1 MGSEHGLYCIGCCWG
16 LMLALFA
23 LGVMSVAWMAAIAI
37 VIFVQKVL
45 PLGDRL
51 APVVA
56 AALVALA
63 TWVVVSA

>member
-1 MGSEHGLYCIGCCWG
+1 
-16 LMLALFA
+16 MLALFA
-23 LGVMSVAWMAAIAI
+23 LGLMSLPWMAAIAA
-37 VIFVQKVL
+37 VVFVQKVL

-63 TWVVVSA
+63 TWIVVSA

>member
-1 MGSEHGLYCIGCCWG
+1 MGAAHGAWCVGCCWA
-16 LMLALFA
+16 LMASLLA